1 VQVDRFDRDG
11 SGDISFDEFLPWWRE
26 VVADNQKVRE
36 LQLQNRSAIKRGAV
50 GGKGGEGAAECSG
63 KASRMRMWNSSELQQ
78 QNTRAAQQSY
88 IELNR
93 MKVCV

>member
-1 VQVDRFDRDG
+1 VQVNRFDRDG

-26 VVADNQKVRE
+26 VVADNQKARE
-36 LQLQNRSAIKRGAV
+36 LQLQSRSNAKRGAV
-50 GGKGGEGAAECSG
+50 SGKGGDGAADGGG
-63 KASRMRMWNSSELQQ
+63 KPSRMRMWNSSELQQ